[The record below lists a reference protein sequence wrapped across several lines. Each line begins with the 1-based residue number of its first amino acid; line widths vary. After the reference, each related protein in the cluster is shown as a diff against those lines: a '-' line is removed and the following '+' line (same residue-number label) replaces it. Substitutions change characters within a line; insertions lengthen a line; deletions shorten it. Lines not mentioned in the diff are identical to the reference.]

1 MSQNPLTYSIES
13 GTYWMGIMIFQIK
26 KSDSHISMSFNTIGG
41 IPSATTKDGDDDSE
55 GILFYHA
62 RRQSRNNGG

>member
-1 MSQNPLTYSIES
+1 MSQNPLTYSIER
-13 GTYWMGIMIFQIK
+13 GTYWMGIKIFQIK
-26 KSDSHISMSFNTIGG
+26 KSDSHISMSFTTIGG
-41 IPSATTKDGDDDSE
+41 IPSATTKDGDDSE